1 MSRDFTGK
9 RVTVLGLGVLSGG
22 VASARYF
29 AVRGADVTVTDL
41 QPAEALRKSIDALA
55 PWPVRYVLGEHR
67 DEDITGADLVV
78 VGPAV
83 RDDSPFLRLAR
94 DRGIPLTTETNLVF
108 ENCRRPII
116 GITGSNGKTTTTRL
130 IGAMFQA
137 VDPAVLVGGNIGR
150 AVLNELADP
159 DDADGRDEAAENG
172 NPSGEASDPG
182 ATPGTGPG
190 ATTETSPGATP
201 GAGSTRV
208 RPTDESPVILELS
221 SFQLHRL
228 AWIRQSPGVAVVTNL
243 SPNHLDWHGTFEAYE
258 EAKQHIVHNQ
268 SPENVVVLNAD
279 DERLR
284 GWAARCPGRVAW
296 FSMEGPVE
304 TGCYVRDGQV
314 IYRGPAEGG
323 GVSAER
329 GPADKSGEADER
341 DPVDE
346 RGLPGERDPVG
357 GGDPD
362 LGDPPGERCPAG
374 ERVVCPVDA
383 LQLPGPH
390 NRANLLAAVT
400 VACLC
405 GIPAS
410 VIRSTVEAF
419 RGVEHRLEEV
429 AVIDDVGYY
438 NDSACTTPASAV
450 TALRAFDA
458 PVVLIAGGYD
468 KGMSFD
474 GMASELVRRARAA
487 VLIGATTDAIET
499 AIAKAG
505 VAHAAGGKANAAH
518 ATGGKANATHK
529 AGAKSGAS
537 DALTIARSDSLDDAV
552 RQSAGLARP
561 GDVVVLSPGCASY
574 DMFTNY
580 EERGRRFKEAVAALA
595 RDADDIA

>member
-41 QPAEALRKSIDALA
+41 QPAEALRKSIDALST
-55 PWPVRYVLGEHR
+55 WPVRYVLGEHR
-67 DEDITGADLVV
+67 DEDIAGADLVV

-83 RDDSPFLRLAR
+83 RDDSPYLRLAR

-130 IGAMFQA
+130 VGAMFQA
-137 VDPAVLVGGNIGR
+137 VDPAMLVGGNIGR
-150 AVLNELADP
+150 SVLNELAGP
-159 DDADGRDEAAENG
+159 DVADGRDEAAEIG

-182 ATPGTGPG
+182 ATSGTGPG
-190 ATTETSPGATP
+190 ATLGVEGTAARS
-201 GAGSTRV
+201 AG
-208 RPTDESPVILELS
+208 ESPVILELS

-243 SPNHLDWHGTFEAYE
+243 SPNHLDWHGTFDAYE
-258 EAKQHIVHNQ
+258 EAKQHIVHYQ
-268 SPENVVVLNAD
+268 SPEDVVVLNAD

-314 IYRGPAEGG
+314 VYRGPAEGG
-323 GVSAER
+323 GVSESSDESEEHGPADGHDPVDGGGPAER
-329 GPADKSGEADER
+329 G
-341 DPVDE
+341 
-346 RGLPGERDPVG
+346 
-357 GGDPD
+357 
-362 LGDPPGERCPAG
+362 PAG

-383 LQLPGPH
+383 LRLPGPH

-400 VACLC
+400 AVCLC

-429 AVIDDVGYY
+429 AVIDGVGYY
-438 NDSACTTPASAV
+438 NDSACTTPASTI

-487 VLIGATTDAIET
+487 VLIGATADAIET
-499 AIAKAG
+499 AIGKAG
-505 VAHAAGGKANAAH
+505 VAQ
-518 ATGGKANATHK
+518 TY
-529 AGAKSGAS
+529 GAKSDAALAAGTAHTAAGKS
-537 DALTIARSDSLDDAV
+537 GTTDALAIARSETLDDAV
-552 RQSAGLARP
+552 RQSASLARP

>member
-137 VDPAVLVGGNIGR
+137 VDPATLVGGNIGR
-150 AVLNELADP
+150 AVLNELADQ
-159 DDADGRDEAAENG
+159 
-172 NPSGEASDPG
+172 AS
-182 ATPGTGPG
+182 
-190 ATTETSPGATP
+190 S
-201 GAGSTRV
+201 
-208 RPTDESPVILELS
+208 SPVVLELS

-228 AWIRQSPGVAVVTNL
+228 AWIRQSPGVALVTNL
-243 SPNHLDWHGTFEAYE
+243 SPNHLDWHGTFDAYE
-258 EAKQHIVHNQ
+258 EAKQHIVHYQ
-268 SPENVVVLNAD
+268 TPEDVVVLNAD
-279 DERLR
+279 DKRLR
-284 GWAARCPGRVAW
+284 GWEDLCPGRVSW

-314 IYRGPAEGG
+314 VFRSPAGENG
-323 GVSAER
+323 A
-329 GPADKSGEADER
+329 ADKSGGAN
-341 DPVDE
+341 
-346 RGLPGERDPVG
+346 ERDPVG
-357 GGDPD
+357 EGDPD
-362 LGDPPGERCPAG
+362 IGGPPD

-383 LQLPGPH
+383 LRLPGPH

-400 VACLC
+400 TACLW

-419 RGVEHRLEEV
+419 RGVEHRLEEL
-429 AVIDDVGYY
+429 AEINDVGFY
-438 NDSACTTPASAV
+438 NDSACTTPASTI

-487 VLIGATTDAIET
+487 VLIGATADAIES
-499 AIAKAG
+499 AIVKAG
-505 VAHAAGGKANAAH
+505 VAHAAGANAGA
-518 ATGGKANATHK
+518 ALAAGGKANATHTAAGK
-529 AGAKSGAS
+529 AGTT

-595 RDADDIA
+595 RDADDSA

>member
-22 VASARYF
+22 VASVRYF

-108 ENCRRPII
+108 ENCRRPVI

-137 VDPAVLVGGNIGR
+137 VDPATLVGGNIGQS
-150 AVLNELADP
+150 VLNELADP
-159 DDADGRDEAAENG
+159 DERDARVDAPVNGGPNDEA
-172 NPSGEASDPG
+172 SG
-182 ATPGTGPG
+182 
-190 ATTETSPGATP
+190 PGATP
-201 GAGSTRV
+201 GAGSTRA

-228 AWIRQSPGVAVVTNL
+228 AWIRQSPGVALVTNL
-243 SPNHLDWHGTFEAYE
+243 SPNHLDWHGTFDAYE
-258 EAKQHIVHNQ
+258 EAKQHIVHYQ
-268 SPENVVVLNAD
+268 SPEDVVVLNAD
-279 DERLR
+279 DKRLR

-314 IYRGPAEGG
+314 VFRGASEEHGPADGHDPADGGGPAERDPGKG
-323 GVSAER
+323 DGPDER
-329 GPADKSGEADER
+329 GPNDK
-341 DPVDE
+341 
-346 RGLPGERDPVG
+346 RGLP
-357 GGDPD
+357 
-362 LGDPPGERCPAG
+362 G

-383 LQLPGPH
+383 LRLPGPH

-400 VACLC
+400 AACLC

-410 VIRSTVEAF
+410 VILSTVEAF

-429 AVIDDVGYY
+429 AVIDGVGYY
-438 NDSACTTPASAV
+438 NDSACTTPASTI

-487 VLIGATTDAIET
+487 VLIGATADAIET
-499 AIAKAG
+499 AIGKAG
-505 VAHAAGGKANAAH
+505 VAQTYRAKSDAALA
-518 ATGGKANATHK
+518 
-529 AGAKSGAS
+529 AGAKSNATHTADAKAGTT
-537 DALTIARSDSLDDAV
+537 DALTIARSESLDDAV

>member
-29 AVRGADVTVTDL
+29 AERGADVTVTDL

-55 PWPVRYVLGEHR
+55 PWPVRYVLGEHL

-130 IGAMFQA
+130 IGAMFHA
-137 VDPAVLVGGNIGR
+137 VDPATLVGGNIGR
-150 AVLNELADP
+150 SVLNELADL
-159 DDADGRDEAAENG
+159 DVADGQDEA
-172 NPSGEASDPG
+172 SGPG
-182 ATPGTGPG
+182 ATPGTC
-190 ATTETSPGATP
+190 PGATP

-243 SPNHLDWHGTFEAYE
+243 SPNHLDWHGTFDAYE
-258 EAKQHIVHNQ
+258 EAKQHIVHYQ
-268 SPENVVVLNAD
+268 SPEDVVVLNAD

-284 GWAARCPGRVAW
+284 GWAACCPGRIAW

-304 TGCYVRDGQV
+304 TGCYVREGQV
-314 IYRGPAEGG
+314 VYRGPAEGS
-323 GVSAER
+323 GVSESSDASEEHGPVDGHDSADGG
-329 GPADKSGEADER
+329 GPA
-341 DPVDE
+341 E
-346 RGLPGERDPVG
+346 RGLP
-357 GGDPD
+357 
-362 LGDPPGERCPAG
+362 G

-383 LQLPGPH
+383 LRLPGPH

-400 VACLC
+400 AASLW

-429 AVIDDVGYY
+429 AVIDGVGYY
-438 NDSACTTPASAV
+438 NDSACTTPASTI

-474 GMASELVRRARAA
+474 GMASVLVRRARAA
-487 VLIGATTDAIET
+487 VLIGATADAIEA
-499 AIAKAG
+499 AIGKAG

-518 ATGGKANATHK
+518 ATGGKT
-529 AGAKSGAS
+529 GTT

-595 RDADDIA
+595 RNADGNA